1 MKLMKIL
8 AFIAAFICCNISN
21 AQTANAIIKGRIVND
36 ATGKPLQAATVTV
49 VGSKK
54 GTATE
59 ADGSFTVKIPDD
71 GKSHKLSV
79 GYTGY
84 LTQEITVKAGDKPIV
99 KLKEEIK
106 DEGEVIIQT
115 GYGGG
120 IKKKELA
127 ASVSTV
133 SAKDLKDVPINS
145 VGEALNGRLAGVTAT
160 TAEGSPDADVK
171 IRVRGGGSITQD
183 NSPLYVIDGVIV
195 ENGLNNIVL
204 QDIQDISVL
213 KDAAAT
219 AIYGAR
225 GANGVIVITTKTG
238 KVGKLR
244 VSYNSYYG
252 FKSLP
257 KTLAAMTPNEFVL
270 YQYERSRGSSTEMS
284 SFASTYVST
293 WDSVVNFAEY
303 KKVIP
308 VNWQNEVLGNSG
320 FTQQQNIG
328 LSGGT
333 KKTNYTGS
341 YTYQDDKAIV
351 LSSSYQ
357 RHQFNTKV
365 EHKFSDKLKMSLSGR
380 YTNQNVYGAGTSDDK
395 GTSFNRLRQSVKFRP
410 YILEGQTID
419 DVDPGDDPTGNGLSL
434 VNPIK
439 LSKQEYKRK
448 TTNAYNITA
457 SITYNIN
464 KHITFKSTFGVDNSL
479 IETRAFSDSIT
490 PIATIQ
496 NGKNPIIS
504 FDSLQKKSWVNSN
517 VLTYSLRNYK
527 RKHDLEIL
535 LGQEVRSLST
545 MSVGHQSRDI
555 KKFASRDSLFNVYNS
570 LAEYVGFG
578 QPAKFKETGLSFFTR
593 IGYTYDKKYIFNFVL
608 RADASSKF
616 IDENKWGYF
625 PSASV
630 AWRASQEKFLRN
642 VTFFDDIKLR
652 AGFGSNGNSRIGDYL
667 YSTIFNPSSYYYGLN
682 NTAVYAWSSAQLANQ
697 KVKWES
703 TINRNIGID
712 LTLLKKKVELSVDYY
727 YNTSKDLLL
736 DARIAPTFGYANQ
749 IQNIGKT
756 KSSGV
761 EVQLNTSILQSKN
774 GLNWNANFNMSFN
787 KNEIVE
793 LNNGLQSYFPDPS
806 WGISGQPADYIVKVG
821 QPVGAV
827 WGYVTDGFYKVEDFN
842 FNGATQAYTIKP
854 GVVRNNSVV
863 GLEVPGT
870 IKFKDLDGDGI
881 VSNADNDKTIIGNT
895 NPKFTGGI
903 NQQFSYKNFDASI
916 FLNFSYGNDIYNA
929 NKIEFTNG
937 YTPNSNLLA
946 IMNNRWRTV
955 NDQGIVVTD
964 AKELSALNA
973 GATMWKP
980 IRGNGAFYPH
990 SWAIEDGSFL
1000 RINNITLG
1008 YSLPLKSLVKLG
1020 ISRFRIYVTG
1030 NNLVVF
1036 TNYTGFDPEV
1046 SVRKSGL
1053 TSGLDY
1059 SAYPKSRSVIFG
1071 LNVNF

>member
-1 MKLMKIL
+1 M
-8 AFIAAFICCNISN
+8 
-21 AQTANAIIKGRIVND
+21 
-36 ATGKPLQAATVTV
+36 
-49 VGSKK
+49 
-54 GTATE
+54 
-59 ADGSFTVKIPDD
+59 IP
-71 GKSHKLSV
+71 
-79 GYTGY
+79 
-84 LTQEITVKAGDKPIV
+84 
-99 KLKEEIK
+99 
-106 DEGEVIIQT
+106 
-115 GYGGG
+115 
-120 IKKKELA
+120 
-127 ASVSTV
+127 
-133 SAKDLKDVPINS
+133 
-145 VGEALNGRLAGVTAT
+145 
-160 TAEGSPDADVK
+160 
-171 IRVRGGGSITQD
+171 
-183 NSPLYVIDGVIV
+183 
-195 ENGLNNIVL
+195 
-204 QDIQDISVL
+204 
-213 KDAAAT
+213 
-219 AIYGAR
+219 
-225 GANGVIVITTKTG
+225 
-238 KVGKLR
+238 
-244 VSYNSYYG
+244 
-252 FKSLP
+252 
-257 KTLAAMTPNEFVL
+257 
-270 YQYERSRGSSTEMS
+270 
-284 SFASTYVST
+284 
-293 WDSVVNFAEY
+293 
-303 KKVIP
+303 
-308 VNWQNEVLGNSG
+308 
-320 FTQQQNIG
+320 
-328 LSGGT
+328 
-333 KKTNYTGS
+333 
-341 YTYQDDKAIV
+341 
-351 LSSSYQ
+351 
-357 RHQFNTKV
+357 
-365 EHKFSDKLKMSLSGR
+365 
-380 YTNQNVYGAGTSDDK
+380 
-395 GTSFNRLRQSVKFRP
+395 
-410 YILEGQTID
+410 
-419 DVDPGDDPTGNGLSL
+419 
-434 VNPIK
+434 
-439 LSKQEYKRK
+439 
-448 TTNAYNITA
+448 
-457 SITYNIN
+457 
-464 KHITFKSTFGVDNSL
+464 
-479 IETRAFSDSIT
+479 
-490 PIATIQ
+490 
-496 NGKNPIIS
+496 
-504 FDSLQKKSWVNSN
+504 
-517 VLTYSLRNYK
+517 
-527 RKHDLEIL
+527 IL
-535 LGQEVRSLST
+535 L
-545 MSVGHQSRDI
+545 
-555 KKFASRDSLFNVYNS
+555 
-570 LAEYVGFG
+570 
-578 QPAKFKETGLSFFTR
+578 
-593 IGYTYDKKYIFNFVL
+593 
-608 RADASSKF
+608 
-616 IDENKWGYF
+616 
-625 PSASV
+625 
-630 AWRASQEKFLRN
+630 
-642 VTFFDDIKLR
+642 FDDIKLR